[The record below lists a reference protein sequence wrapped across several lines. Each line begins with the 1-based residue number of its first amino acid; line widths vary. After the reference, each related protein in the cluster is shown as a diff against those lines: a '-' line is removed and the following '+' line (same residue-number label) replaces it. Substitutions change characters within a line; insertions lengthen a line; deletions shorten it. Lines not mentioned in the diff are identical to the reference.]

1 MPMDSP
7 KSAYHARQT
16 DRFAQS
22 LRRDTVA
29 DIVRITRGGN
39 PYEREVQGKANEPI
53 TVAALLDRS
62 RALTGAHDLEYSLE
76 AIYDRLE
83 HNAPRVAVI
92 GGSPDHPAHIMDY
105 ETTARAAIRIWQNG
119 GVPFAFSTPVLCDG
133 TAQSN
138 TGMCYSLE
146 SRNAMTAMI
155 ANQMEAQSYHG
166 AFVIQGC
173 DKQPLAAVAAL
184 AALDVTRRARGDAP
198 VFATFA
204 PAHVLK
210 GGTIPDDLRHEIEAV
225 AQKAEAADHQ
235 EIADDLRD
243 ALGYVLQCSSN
254 TQFQGVLTRAVAAG
268 VITQDQHKDFE
279 KRLAVNTCDGK
290 GGICAFNGTG
300 NSSRHVVS
308 ALGLVHPALELL
320 TAPPTQEQVNR
331 AVDAMFTYCN
341 NPNYSVS
348 ELVKANVENCI
359 RIHSTTGGSTNLM
372 MHLVSAFIH
381 AGLDFSIWDYDRIR
395 RATPIPDL
403 FNYSLTQGRTI
414 FELAQQCCSGQIRG
428 METVMYELT
437 RNDVPMELA
446 APTAVGKTWRERLAD
461 TRGLSAEGVT
471 NNPIILSKPRRAIS
485 GVDVLTSNFFDS
497 AVVKISGMPD
507 AQLDEF
513 DTKLAAVLYFEN
525 EDDANASLLDAGY
538 LDSIKNNEAITHQDL
553 LRIYEHNTGQ
563 RADAGING
571 LSREAL
577 FDHLLH
583 ERIIK
588 FAVVISGQGPE
599 AYGMPEMFTPMQH
612 INANRHLKKLAM
624 ILTDGRYSGVSY
636 GAAIGHVT
644 PEAKRGGQI
653 LYLQTGDI
661 VQSNLRERRF
671 ALVDRAA
678 LRASGEVAED
688 VSDLAAGRRE
698 LGEERLRRMS
708 YRLQAI
714 VPTNRMRD
722 VTDASRGVV
731 PNSVA
736 ECAQQPFVEFAN
748 RNLAITGD

>member
-1 MPMDSP
+1 M
-7 KSAYHARQT
+7 T
-16 DRFAQS
+16 N
-22 LRRDTVA
+22 V
-29 DIVRITRGGN
+29 IRITRGDN
-39 PYEREVQGKANEPI
+39 PYSREVQGKANEPI

-62 RALTGAHDLEYSLE
+62 RALLGVRDLNYSLE

-83 HNAPRVAVI
+83 MNAPRIAVI
-92 GGSPDHPAHIMDY
+92 GGSLDHPAHIMDP

-119 GVPFAFSTPVLCDG
+119 GVPFTFSTPVLCDG

-138 TGMCYSLE
+138 VGMCYSLE
-146 SRNAMTAMI
+146 SRNAMTTMI
-155 ANQMEAQSYHG
+155 VNQMEAQSYHG

-173 DKQPLAAVAAL
+173 DKQPMAAVAAL

-210 GGTIPDDLRHEIEAV
+210 GGTFPDDLRADIEAV
-225 AQKAEAADHQ
+225 AKKAETQNHQ
-235 EIADDLRD
+235 EIADDVRD
-243 ALGYVLQCSSN
+243 GLAYVLQCTTN
-254 TQFQGVLTRAVAAG
+254 TQFQGVFTRAVAAG
-268 VITQDQHKDFE
+268 IINHDKHKAFE

-300 NSSRHVVS
+300 NSSRHVVA

-320 TAPPTQEQVNR
+320 AEPPNQDQVNL
-331 AVDAMFTYCN
+331 AVDALFAICN
-341 NPNYSVS
+341 EPDYSVS
-348 ELVKANVENCI
+348 AVVKANIENCV

-372 MHLVSAFIH
+372 MHIVSAFIH
-381 AGLDFSIWDYDRIR
+381 AGVDFSIWDYDRIR
-395 RATPIPDL
+395 RTAAIPDL

-437 RNDVPMELA
+437 RNDVPMA
-446 APTAVGKTWRERLAD
+446 
-461 TRGLSAEGVT
+461 LSAATVTGSTWKTRLSDTTNLSADGVRD
-471 NNPIILSKPRRAIS
+471 NPIILSKPRRAFS
-485 GVDVLTSNFFDS
+485 GVDVLTGNFFES

-513 DTKLAAVLYFEN
+513 DTKLAMVLYFEN
-525 EDDANASLLDAGY
+525 EDDANRSLLDAGY
-538 LDSIKNNEAITHQDL
+538 LDSVKTNEAITHADL
-553 LRIYEHNTGQ
+553 LRIYEHNSGQ
-563 RADAGING
+563 KVDARLNAFT
-571 LSREAL
+571 REEL
-577 FDHLLH
+577 FDYMLH
-583 ERIIK
+583 ERFIK

-644 PEAKRGGQI
+644 PEAKRGGAI
-653 LYLQTGDI
+653 LYLQTGDLI
-661 VQSNLRERRF
+661 QSNLRARRF
-671 ALVDRAA
+671 VLIDRAA
-678 LRASGEVAED
+678 LRADSSVVENA
-688 VSDLAAGRRE
+688 SDLATERKE
-698 LGEERLRRMS
+698 LGKERLRRINA
-708 YRLQAI
+708 RLQAI

-722 VTDASRGVV
+722 VTDAARGVI

-736 ECAQQPFVEFAN
+736 ECAQEQFVEFSN
-748 RNLAITGD
+748 RNLAMAGD

>member
-1 MPMDSP
+1 MSSP
-7 KSAYHARQT
+7 
-16 DRFAQS
+16 
-22 LRRDTVA
+22 
-29 DIVRITRGGN
+29 IRITHGDN
-39 PYEREVQGKANEPI
+39 PYSREVQGKANEPI

-62 RALTGAHDLEYSLE
+62 RALLGVRDLEYSLE

-138 TGMCYSLE
+138 VGMCYSLE
-146 SRNAMTAMI
+146 SRNAMTGMI
-155 ANQMEAQSYHG
+155 VNQMEAQSYHG

-210 GGTIPDDLRHEIEAV
+210 GGTIPDELRDEIEAV
-225 AQKAEAADHQ
+225 AQKAEAQNHAD
-235 EIADDLRD
+235 IADDLRD
-243 ALGYVLQCSSN
+243 ALAYVLQCSSN
-254 TQFQGVLTRAVAAG
+254 TQFQGVFTRAVAAE
-268 VITQDQHKDFE
+268 VITHDEHKDFE
-279 KRLAVNTCDGK
+279 KRLAVATCDGK

-300 NSSRHVVS
+300 NSSRHVVA

-320 TAPPTQEQVNR
+320 AAPPNQAQINQ
-331 AVDAMFTYCN
+331 AVDAMFRYCN
-341 NPNYSVS
+341 DPNYSVS
-348 ELVKANVENCI
+348 EVVKANVENCI

-372 MHLVSAFIH
+372 MHIVSAFIH
-381 AGLDFSIWDYDRIR
+381 AGLDFSIWDYDRVR
-395 RATPIPDL
+395 RLTPVPDL

-414 FELAQQCCSGQIRG
+414 FELAQQCCAGQIRG

-437 RNDVPMELA
+437 RNQVPMELA
-446 APTAVGKTWRERLAD
+446 APTATGTTWRARLAD
-461 TRGLSAEGVT
+461 TTNLSAEGVT
-471 NNPIILSKPRRAIS
+471 TNPIILSKPRRSFS
-485 GVDVLTSNFFDS
+485 GVDVLTGNFFDS

-513 DTKLAAVLYFEN
+513 DTKLAVVLYFEN
-525 EDDANASLLDAGY
+525 EDEANRSLLDAGY
-538 LDSIKNNEAITHQDL
+538 LDSIKTHDSLTHTDL
-553 LRIYEHNTGQ
+553 LRIYEQNSGHQ
-563 RADAGING
+563 ADARINAFT
-571 LSREAL
+571 REEL

-583 ERIIK
+583 EHIIK

-599 AYGMPEMFTPMQH
+599 AYGMPEMFTPIQH

-624 ILTDGRYSGVSY
+624 VLTDGRYSGVSY
-636 GAAIGHVT
+636 GAAIGHIT
-644 PEAKRGGQI
+644 PEAKRGGAI
-653 LYLQTGDI
+653 LYLQTGDLL
-661 VQSNLRERRF
+661 QSNLRARRIV
-671 ALVDRAA
+671 LVNREA
-678 LRASGEVAED
+678 LRQNGSLLED
-688 VSDLAAGRRE
+688 ACDLATERKE
-698 LGEERLRRMS
+698 LGLERLRRIN
-708 YRLQAI
+708 YRMLDI

-731 PNSVA
+731 PNAVA
-736 ECAQQPFVEFAN
+736 ECAGQPFIEFAN
-748 RNLAITGD
+748 RNLAMAGD

>member
-1 MPMDSP
+1 MSE
-7 KSAYHARQT
+7 
-16 DRFAQS
+16 F
-22 LRRDTVA
+22 
-29 DIVRITRGGN
+29 VRITRGGN
-39 PYEREVQGKANEPI
+39 PYQREVQGKANEPI

-62 RALTGAHDLEYSLE
+62 RALTGLRDLNYSLE

-83 HNAPRVAVI
+83 HNAPRVAII

-138 TGMCYSLE
+138 VGMCYSLE
-146 SRNAMTAMI
+146 SRNAMTTMI
-155 ANQMEAQSYHG
+155 VNQMEAQSYHG

-184 AALDVTRRARGDAP
+184 AALDVTRRHRGDAP

-210 GGTIPDDLRHEIEAV
+210 GGTIPDDLRNEIEAA
-225 AQKAEAADHQ
+225 AQKAEAHNHQ
-235 EIADDLRD
+235 DIADDIRD
-243 ALGYVLQCSSN
+243 ALAYVLQCSSN
-254 TQFQGVLTRAVAAG
+254 TQFQGVFTRAVSAG
-268 VITQDQHKDFE
+268 VISHEEHKNFE
-279 KRLAVNTCDGK
+279 KHLAVATCDGK

-320 TAPPTQEQVNR
+320 TSPPNQEQVNQ

-341 NPNYSVS
+341 NPDYSVS

-372 MHLVSAFIH
+372 MHIVSAFIH
-381 AGLDFSIWDYDRIR
+381 AGLDFSIWDYDRVR
-395 RATPIPDL
+395 RAEPVPDL
-403 FNYSLTQGRTI
+403 FNYSLTQGRSI

-437 RNDVPMELA
+437 RNNVTMELA
-446 APTAVGKTWRERLAD
+446 APTATGTTWRVRLAD
-461 TRGLSAEGVT
+461 TTNLSADGVT
-471 NNPIILSKPRRAIS
+471 NNPIILSKPRRAFS
-485 GVDVLTSNFFDS
+485 GVDLLTGNFFDS

-513 DTKLAAVLYFEN
+513 DTKLAVVLYFEN
-525 EDDANASLLDAGY
+525 EDDANRSLLDDGY
-538 LDSIKNNEAITHQDL
+538 LDSIKTNESLTHVDL
-553 LRIYEHNTGQ
+553 LRIYEHNAKQ
-563 RADAGING
+563 QPDARISAFN
-571 LSREAL
+571 REEL

-583 ERIIK
+583 EHLIK

-599 AYGMPEMFTPMQH
+599 AYGMPEMFTPIQH
-612 INANRHLKKLAM
+612 VNANRHLKKLAM

-636 GAAIGHVT
+636 GAAIGHIT

-653 LYLQTGDI
+653 LYLQTGDLL
-661 VQSNLRERRF
+661 QSNLRARRF
-671 ALVDRAA
+671 VLVDREA
-678 LRASGEVAED
+678 LRQNGSVIESTA
-688 VSDLAAGRRE
+688 DLATERKE
-698 LGEERLRRMS
+698 LGQERLRRIN
-708 YRLQAI
+708 YRLQDV

-736 ECAQQPFVEFAN
+736 ECAGQPFIEFAN
-748 RNLAITGD
+748 RNLAMAGD

>member
-1 MPMDSP
+1 M
-7 KSAYHARQT
+7 T
-16 DRFAQS
+16 N
-22 LRRDTVA
+22 
-29 DIVRITRGGN
+29 IVRITRGDN
-39 PYEREVQGKANEPI
+39 PYQREVQGKANEPI

-62 RALTGAHDLEYSLE
+62 RALLGVRDLSYSLE
-76 AIYDRLE
+76 EIYDRLE
-83 HNAPRVAVI
+83 HNAPRIAVI
-92 GGSPDHPAHIMDY
+92 GGSPDHPAHIMDP

-146 SRNAMTAMI
+146 SRNAMTTMI
-155 ANQMEAQSYHG
+155 VNQMEAQSYHG

-184 AALDVTRRARGDAP
+184 AALDVTRRARGDAH

-210 GGTIPDDLRHEIEAV
+210 GGTIPDDLRDEIEAV
-225 AQKAEAADHQ
+225 AVKAETNNHQ
-235 EIADDLRD
+235 DIADDLRD
-243 ALGYVLQCSSN
+243 ALAYVLQCSSN
-254 TQFQGVLTRAVAAG
+254 TQFQGVFIRAVAAG
-268 VITQDQHKDFE
+268 IINHDQHKDFE

-308 ALGLVHPALELL
+308 ALGLVHPSLELL
-320 TAPPTQEQVNR
+320 TEPPNQEQVNKS
-331 AVDAMFTYCN
+331 VDALFAICN
-341 NPNYSVS
+341 NPDYSVS
-348 ELVKANVENCI
+348 EMVKANIENCV

-372 MHLVSAFIH
+372 MHIVSAFIH
-381 AGLDFSIWDYDRIR
+381 AGVDFSIWDYDRIR
-395 RATPIPDL
+395 RAAPVPDL

-437 RNDVPMELA
+437 RNGVPIEA
-446 APTAVGKTWRERLAD
+446 SAPTVTGSTWRERLSD
-461 TRGLSAEGVT
+461 TSNLSAEGVT
-471 NNPIILSKPRRAIS
+471 NNPIILSKPRRAFS
-485 GVDVLTSNFFDS
+485 GVDVLTGNFFDS

-507 AQLDEF
+507 ALLDEF
-513 DTKLAAVLYFEN
+513 DTRLAVVLYFEN
-525 EDDANASLLDAGY
+525 EDDANHSLLDDGY
-538 LDSIKNNEAITHQDL
+538 LDSIKNNESINHADL
-553 LRIYEHNTGQ
+553 LRIYEHNANQ
-563 RADAGING
+563 KPDARINAFT
-571 LSREAL
+571 REEL

-583 ERIIK
+583 EHIIK

-599 AYGMPEMFTPMQH
+599 AYGMPEMFTPIQH

-624 ILTDGRYSGVSY
+624 VLTDGRYSGVSY
-636 GAAIGHVT
+636 GAAIGHIS

-653 LYLQTGDI
+653 LYLETGDLL
-661 VQSNLRERRF
+661 QSNLRARNIT
-671 ALVDRAA
+671 LIDRAV
-678 LRASGEVAED
+678 LRERGSVVEYAG
-688 VSDLAAGRRE
+688 DLTNERKE
-698 LGEERLRRMS
+698 LGEERLRRINQ
-708 YRLQAI
+708 RLQAV

-736 ECAQQPFVEFAN
+736 ECALQPYIEFAN
-748 RNLAITGD
+748 RNLAMAGD

>member
-1 MPMDSP
+1 M
-7 KSAYHARQT
+7 T
-16 DRFAQS
+16 DF
-22 LRRDTVA
+22 
-29 DIVRITRGGN
+29 VRITRGDN
-39 PYEREVQGKANEPI
+39 PYGREVQGKANEPI

-62 RALTGAHDLEYSLE
+62 RALLGVRDLNYSLE

-83 HNAPRVAVI
+83 HNAPRIAII
-92 GGSPDHPAHIMDY
+92 GGSPDHPAHIMDV

-138 TGMCYSLE
+138 VGMSYSLE
-146 SRNAMTAMI
+146 SRNAMTTMI
-155 ANQMEAQSYHG
+155 VNQMEAQSYHG

-210 GGTIPDDLRHEIEAV
+210 GGTFPDDLRADIESV
-225 AQKAEAADHQ
+225 AQKAEAANHQ
-235 EIADDLRD
+235 ELADDIRD
-243 ALGYVLQCSSN
+243 NLDYVLQCTTN
-254 TQFQGVLTRAVAAG
+254 TQFQGIFTRAVAAG
-268 VITQDQHKDFE
+268 ILTHDEHKAFE

-320 TAPPTQEQVNR
+320 AEPPNQEQVNQ
-331 AVDAMFTYCN
+331 AVDALFAICN
-341 NPNYSVS
+341 LPEYSVS
-348 ELVKANVENCI
+348 EVVKANIENCV

-372 MHLVSAFIH
+372 MHIVSAFIH
-381 AGLDFSIWDYDRIR
+381 AGVDFSIWDYDRIR
-395 RATPIPDL
+395 RSTAIPDL
-403 FNYSLTQGRTI
+403 FNYSLTQSRTI

-428 METVMYELT
+428 METVMYELI
-437 RNDVPMELA
+437 RNDVPMKLA
-446 APTAVGKTWRERLAD
+446 ATTVTGTTWQTRLSD
-461 TRGLSAEGVT
+461 TTNLSADGVQD
-471 NNPIILSKPRRAIS
+471 NPIILSKPRRAFS

-513 DTKLAAVLYFEN
+513 DTKLSVVLYFEN
-525 EDDANASLLDAGY
+525 EDDANRSLLDDGY
-538 LDSIKNNEAITHQDL
+538 LDSVKSNANITHEDL
-553 LRIYEHNTGQ
+553 LRIYEHNSGQ
-563 RADAGING
+563 KAFGQDSGARINA
-571 LSREAL
+571 LTREEL

-588 FAVVISGQGPE
+588 FAIVISGQGPE

-612 INANRHLKKLAM
+612 INANRHLKKLA
-624 ILTDGRYSGVSY
+624 ILLTDGRYSGVSY

-644 PEAKRGGQI
+644 PEAKRGGAI
-653 LYLQTGDI
+653 LYLQTGDLI
-661 VQSNLRERRF
+661 QSNLRARRF
-671 ALVDRAA
+671 VLIDRTA
-678 LRASGEVAED
+678 LRADGSVIENAA
-688 VSDLAAGRRE
+688 DLTTERKE
-698 LGEERLRRMS
+698 LGEERLQRINT
-708 YRLQAI
+708 RLQAI

-731 PNSVA
+731 PNSIA
-736 ECAQQPFVEFAN
+736 ECAREPFAEFAT
-748 RNLAITGD
+748 RNLAMAGD